1 MVKGLYDAARS
12 MHNKIRN
19 IEIVAN
25 NIANIN
31 TTGYKREIPFSEYLD
46 KQTGPDKLTQLTDFT
61 SGSLMKTGNPFDMAL
76 KGNGFFMIETEQ
88 GVELTKSGRFTISD
102 EGFLVDQSG
111 NKVLT
116 DNGGINLDE
125 LLFEGNNSFQ
135 IKKNG
140 EIQIGDNIV
149 GQLAIASIDDQSG
162 MKRMEGQKFLFTDGM
177 HRVALE
183 EEYELHQGY
192 IEESNC
198 NPIIE
203 MQAMIKLNK
212 EYETAAK
219 IISSLDQIMAKSKE
233 IGRV

>member
-19 IEIVAN
+19 IEVVAN

-46 KQTGPDKLTQLTDFT
+46 QQTGVDKLTQLTDFT
-61 SGSLMKTGNPFDMAL
+61 SGNLMKTGNPFDMAL

-102 EGFLVDQSG
+102 GGFLVDQSG

-116 DNGGINLDE
+116 DNGGINLEE

-219 IISSLDQIMAKSKE
+219 IINSLDQIMAKSKE